1 MDEIV
6 CMWCGVVLESGDTYF
21 EWEGFD
27 FCSEN
32 CVHEYVISQVDPIE
46 KVVGEDD

>member
-6 CMWCGVVLESGDTYF
+6 CTWCGLALEPGDTYF
-21 EWEGFD
+21 EWEGLN
-27 FCSEN
+27 FCSED
-32 CVHEYVISQVDPIE
+32 CVHEYVIYQVDPIE